1 MVLYY
6 REVIFMAYFLK
17 KTTNKKGL
25 YLQIYESFYDPERG
39 HTAHKSFKPIGY
51 VHELQAKGIDDPISF
66 YQEEVNK
73 LNQEFQAAKKTKKAK
88 LISDESPE
96 KLLGYFPIKNI
107 NDKLSVKKYIDLM
120 QTATD
125 FRFNIFDMMSSLV
138 YARLV
143 HPCSKS
149 KTYDEVI
156 PRLFD
161 SYDYSLNQLY
171 EGLEYIGCEYE
182 KIIEIYNHQIQQHYK
197 FDTSHTYFDC
207 TNFYFEIDK
216 EDDFRRKG
224 PSKENRKEPIVGL
237 GLLLDANQIPIGMKM
252 FPGNQSEK
260 PVIRNIIDGLKQR
273 NSVSGRTI
281 QIADKGLNCSE
292 NIFHAVKNGD
302 GYIFSK
308 SVKQLPEIER
318 TWVLLQNDYKDVK
331 NANGDVLYRIKE
343 CVDDF
348 EYRIKDTSTGRY
360 RTIKLTEKRIV
371 TYNPKLA
378 KKQIYEIKK
387 EVEKARLLRASQ
399 AKKSEYGD
407 CSKYVIFTPADKK
420 GNDTD
425 GKVKVTMNEELI
437 KKSLE
442 LAGYNMLVTS
452 EISMSAKDIYNA
464 YHNLWRIEESFRIMK
479 SQLDARPVY
488 LQKED
493 TIVGHF
499 LICYLAVLL
508 TRLLQFKVLKNN
520 YSSEDIFDFIH
531 DFRVAQISERKYINL
546 TKATT
551 FIKDFATLTNLP
563 LTSYFLNEGDIK
575 KMLSHRF

>member
-1 MVLYY
+1 
-6 REVIFMAYFLK
+6 MAYFLK
-17 KTTNKKGL
+17 KTINKKGT
-25 YLQIYESFYDPERG
+25 YLQIYSSFYDPERG
-39 HTAHKSFKPIGY
+39 HTAHKAYKPVGY
-51 VHELQAKGIDDPISF
+51 VHVLQEKGIDDPIAF
-66 YQEEVNK
+66 YKEEVIK
-73 LNQEFQAAKKTKKAK
+73 LNQELKTSKDAKKAK
-88 LISDESPE
+88 QISVDSPE
-96 KLLGYFPIKNI
+96 KLIGYFPIKNI

-125 FRFNIFDMMSSLV
+125 FRFNIFDMMSALV

-156 PRLFD
+156 PKLFD
-161 SYDYSLNQLY
+161 SYDFSLNQLY
-171 EGLEYIGCEYE
+171 DGLEYIGCEYE
-182 KIIEIYNHQIQQHYK
+182 KIIEIYNHQIQQMYR

-216 EDDFRRKG
+216 EDDFRKKG
-224 PSKENRKEPIVGL
+224 PSKENKKEPIVGL
-237 GLLLDANQIPIGMKM
+237 GLLLDANQIPIGMKL

-260 PVIRNIIDGLKQR
+260 PVIRNIIQDLKKR
-273 NSVSGRTI
+273 NSISGRTI
-281 QIADKGLNCSE
+281 QIADKGLNCAE
-292 NIFHAVKNGD
+292 NIYHALKNGD

-308 SVKQLPEIER
+308 SVKMLPEVEK
-318 TWVLLQNDYKDVK
+318 TWVLLPNDYRDVK

-348 EYRIKDTSTGRY
+348 EYKFNDSETGKEKKFK
-360 RTIKLTEKRIV
+360 ITEKRIV

-378 KKQIYEIKK
+378 KKQIYEINK
-387 EVEKARLLRASQ
+387 EIEKARLLRASQ
-399 AKKSEYGD
+399 AKRSEYGD
-407 CSKYVIFTPADKK
+407 SAKYVIFTTTDKN
-420 GNDTD
+420 GNETD
-425 GKVKVTMNEELI
+425 GKIKVSMNEELI

-452 EISMSAKDIYNA
+452 EISMNDKDVYDA

-493 TIVGHF
+493 TIIGHF

-508 TRLLQFKVLKNN
+508 TRLLQFKILKNN
-520 YSSEDIFDFIH
+520 YCSEDLFEFVH
-531 DFRVAQISERKYINL
+531 DFRVAKISDRKYINL
-546 TKATT
+546 SRGTT
-551 FIKDFATLTNLP
+551 FIKEFAVLCNLP
-563 LTSYFLNEGDIK
+563 LTSYFLSDGEIK

>member
-1 MVLYY
+1 
-6 REVIFMAYFLK
+6 MAYFFK

-51 VHELQAKGIDDPISF
+51 VHELQANGIDDPISF

-73 LNQEFQAAKKTKKAK
+73 LNQEFQAAKQAKKAK
-88 LISDESPE
+88 LISDESTE

-107 NDKLSVKKYIDLM
+107 NDKLSAKKYIDLM

-125 FRFNIFDMMSSLV
+125 FHFNVYDMMSSLV

-171 EGLEYIGCEYE
+171 DGLEYIGCEYE

-197 FDTSHTYFDC
+197 FDTSHIYFDC

-252 FPGNQSEK
+252 FLENQSEK
-260 PVIRNIIDGLKQR
+260 PVIRTIIDGLKTR

-292 NIFHAVKNGD
+292 NIFYAVKNGD

-318 TWVLLQNDYKDVK
+318 TWVLLPNDYKDVK

-425 GKVKVTMNEELI
+425 GKVKVTMNEDLI

-452 EISMSAKDIYNA
+452 EISMPAKDIYIA

-499 LICYLAVLL
+499 LICYLTVLL

-551 FIKDFATLTNLP
+551 FIKEFSALTNLP
-563 LTSYFLNEGDIK
+563 LTSYFLSEGEIK

>member
-1 MVLYY
+1 
-6 REVIFMAYFLK
+6 MAYFLK
-17 KTTNKKGL
+17 KTINKKGT
-25 YLQIYESFYDPERG
+25 YLQIYSSFYDPERG
-39 HTAHKSFKPIGY
+39 HTAHKAYKPVGY
-51 VHELQAKGIDDPISF
+51 VHVLQEKGIDDPIAF
-66 YQEEVNK
+66 YKEEVIK
-73 LNQEFQAAKKTKKAK
+73 LNQELKTSKDAKKAK
-88 LISDESPE
+88 QISVDSPE
-96 KLLGYFPIKNI
+96 KLIGYFPIKNI

-125 FRFNIFDMMSSLV
+125 FRFNIFDMMSALV

-156 PRLFD
+156 PKLFD
-161 SYDYSLNQLY
+161 SYDFSLNQLY
-171 EGLEYIGCEYE
+171 DGLEYIGCEYE
-182 KIIEIYNHQIQQHYK
+182 KIIEIYNHQIQQMYR

-216 EDDFRRKG
+216 EDDFRKKG
-224 PSKENRKEPIVGL
+224 PSKENKKEPIVGL
-237 GLLLDANQIPIGMKM
+237 GLLLDANQIPIGMKL

-260 PVIRNIIDGLKQR
+260 PVIRNIIQDLKKR
-273 NSVSGRTI
+273 NSISGRTI
-281 QIADKGLNCSE
+281 QIADKGLNCAE
-292 NIFHAVKNGD
+292 NIYHALKNGD

-308 SVKQLPEIER
+308 SVKMLPEVEK
-318 TWVLLQNDYKDVK
+318 TWVLLPNDYRDVK

-348 EYRIKDTSTGRY
+348 EYKFNDSETGKEKKFK
-360 RTIKLTEKRIV
+360 ITEKRIV

-378 KKQIYEIKK
+378 KKQIYEINK
-387 EVEKARLLRASQ
+387 EIEKARLLRASQ
-399 AKKSEYGD
+399 AKRSEYGD
-407 CSKYVIFTPADKK
+407 SAKYVIFTTTDKN
-420 GNDTD
+420 GNETD
-425 GKVKVTMNEELI
+425 GKIKVSMNEELI

-452 EISMSAKDIYNA
+452 EISMNDKDVYDA

-493 TIVGHF
+493 TIIGHF

-520 YSSEDIFDFIH
+520 YCSEDLFEFVH
-531 DFRVAQISERKYINL
+531 DFRVAKISDRKYINL
-546 TKATT
+546 SRGTT
-551 FIKDFATLTNLP
+551 FIKEFAVLCNLP
-563 LTSYFLNEGDIK
+563 LTSYFLSDGEIK

>member
-1 MVLYY
+1 
-6 REVIFMAYFLK
+6 MAYFLK
-17 KTTNKKGL
+17 KSNYKKGT
-25 YLQIYESFYDPERG
+25 YLQIYESFYDPERKG
-39 HTAHKSFKPIGY
+39 GAHRSYKALGY
-51 VHELQAKGIDDPISF
+51 IHELQAKGIDDPITF
-66 YQEEVNK
+66 YQEEVMK
-73 LNQEFQAAKKTKKAK
+73 LNQELTAIKNANKARQ
-88 LISDESPE
+88 ISDDSPE
-96 KLLGYFPIKNI
+96 KLIGYFPMKNI

-125 FRFNIFDMMSSLV
+125 FRFNVFDMISALV

-143 HPCSKS
+143 QPCSKS

-156 PRLFD
+156 PKLFD
-161 SYDYSLNQLY
+161 SYDFSLNQLY
-171 EGLEYIGCEYE
+171 DGLEYIGCEYE
-182 KIIEIYNHQIQQHYK
+182 KIIEIYNHQIQQMYQ

-216 EDDFRRKG
+216 EDDFRKKG

-237 GLLLDANQIPIGMKM
+237 GLLLDANQIPIGMKL

-260 PVIRNIIDGLKQR
+260 PVIRNIIQELKKR

-281 QIADKGLNCSE
+281 QIADKGLNCAE
-292 NIFHAVKNGD
+292 NIFHALKNGD

-308 SVKQLPEIER
+308 SIKQLPDVEK
-318 TWVLLQNDYKDVK
+318 TWVLLPNDYRDIK
-331 NANGDVLYRIKE
+331 NSGGEIMYRMKE
-343 CVDDF
+343 CVDEF
-348 EYRIKDTSTGRY
+348 EYKFKDPDTGKDKKFK
-360 RTIKLTEKRIV
+360 ITEKRIV

-378 KKQIYEIKK
+378 KKQIYEINK
-387 EVEKARLLRASQ
+387 EVEKAKLLKASQ

-407 CSKYVIFTPADKK
+407 SAKYVIFTTADKK
-420 GNDTD
+420 GNETD
-425 GKVKVTMNEELI
+425 GKIKVSMNEELI

-452 EISMSAKDIYNA
+452 EISMSDKDIYDA

-508 TRLLQFKVLKNN
+508 TRLLQFKILKNN
-520 YSSEDIFDFIH
+520 YCSEELFEFIH
-531 DFRVAQISERKYINL
+531 DFRVAKISDRKYINL
-546 TKATT
+546 SRGTT
-551 FIKDFATLTNLP
+551 FIKELAALCNLP
-563 LTSYFLNEGDIK
+563 LTSYFLSEGEIK

>member
-1 MVLYY
+1 
-6 REVIFMAYFLK
+6 MAYFLK
-17 KTTNKKGL
+17 KTNNKKGT
-25 YLQIYESFYDPERG
+25 YLQIYSSFYDPERG
-39 HTAHKSFKPIGY
+39 HTAHKSYKPIGY
-51 VHELQAKGIDDPISF
+51 VHELQAKGIDDPITF
-66 YQEEVNK
+66 YKEEVAK
-73 LNQEFQAAKKTKKAK
+73 LNQEHKAVRDAKKARQ
-88 LISDESPE
+88 ISDDSPE
-96 KLLGYFPIKNI
+96 KLIGYFPMKNI

-125 FRFNIFDMMSSLV
+125 FRFNVFDMMSALV

-156 PRLFD
+156 PKLFD
-161 SYDYSLNQLY
+161 SYDFSLNQLY
-171 EGLEYIGCEYE
+171 DGLEYIGCEYE
-182 KIIEIYNHQIQQHYK
+182 KIIEIYNHQIQQMYK

-207 TNFYFEIDK
+207 TNFYFEIDR
-216 EDDFRRKG
+216 EDAFRRKG

-237 GLLLDANQIPIGMKM
+237 GLLLDANQIPIGMKL

-260 PVIRNIIDGLKQR
+260 PVIRNIIHDLKKR

-281 QIADKGLNCSE
+281 QIADKGLNCAE
-292 NIFHAVKNGD
+292 NIFHALKNGD

-308 SVKQLPEIER
+308 SVKQLPAIEK
-318 TWVLLQNDYKDVK
+318 TWVLLPNDYCDVK
-331 NANGDVLYRIKE
+331 NANGEVIYRIKE
-343 CVDDF
+343 CIDDF
-348 EYRIKDTSTGRY
+348 EYKFNDSETGE
-360 RTIKLTEKRIV
+360 TKKFKITEKRIV

-378 KKQIYEIKK
+378 KKQIYEINK
-387 EVEKARLLRASQ
+387 EVEKARLLKASQ

-407 CSKYVIFTPADKK
+407 SAKYVIFTATDKK
-420 GNDTD
+420 GNETD
-425 GKVKVTMNEELI
+425 GKIRVSMNEELI
-437 KKSLE
+437 RNSLE

-452 EISMSAKDIYNA
+452 EISMSDRTVYDA

-508 TRLLQFKVLKNN
+508 ARLLQFKILKNN
-520 YSSEDIFDFIH
+520 YCSEDLFEFVH
-531 DFRVAQISERKYINL
+531 DFRVAKISDRKYINL
-546 TKATT
+546 SRGTT
-551 FIKDFATLTNLP
+551 FIKEFSIICNQP
-563 LTSYFLNEGDIK
+563 LTSYFLSDGEIK

>member
-1 MVLYY
+1 M
-6 REVIFMAYFLK
+6 IFVAYFLK

-51 VHELQAKGIDDPISF
+51 VHELQANGIDDPISF

-73 LNQEFQAAKKTKKAK
+73 LNQEFQAAKQTKKAK

-96 KLLGYFPIKNI
+96 KLLGYFPMKNI
-107 NDKLSVKKYIDLM
+107 NDKLSAKKYIDLM

-125 FRFNIFDMMSSLV
+125 FRFNVFDMMSSLV
-138 YARLV
+138 YARLI

-171 EGLEYIGCEYE
+171 DGLEYIGCEYE

-260 PVIRNIIDGLKQR
+260 PVIRTIIDGLKTR

-318 TWVLLQNDYKDVK
+318 TWVLLPNDYKDIK

-348 EYRIKDTSTGRY
+348 EYRIKDTFTGRY

-387 EVEKARLLRASQ
+387 EVEKAGLLRASQ

-425 GKVKVTMNEELI
+425 GKIKVTMNEDMI

-452 EISMSAKDIYNA
+452 EISMPAKDIYNA

-551 FIKDFATLTNLP
+551 FIKEFSALTNLP
-563 LTSYFLNEGDIK
+563 LTSYFLSEGEIK

>member
-1 MVLYY
+1 M
-6 REVIFMAYFLK
+6 IFVAYFLK

-51 VHELQAKGIDDPISF
+51 VHELQANGIDDPISF

-73 LNQEFQAAKKTKKAK
+73 LNQEFQAAKQTKKAK

-96 KLLGYFPIKNI
+96 KLLGYFPMKNI
-107 NDKLSVKKYIDLM
+107 NDKLSAKKYIDLM

-125 FRFNIFDMMSSLV
+125 FRFNVFDMMSSLV

-171 EGLEYIGCEYE
+171 DGLEYIGFEYE

-260 PVIRNIIDGLKQR
+260 PVIRTIIDGLKTR

-318 TWVLLQNDYKDVK
+318 TWVLLPNDYKDVK

-387 EVEKARLLRASQ
+387 EVEKAGLLRASQ

-407 CSKYVIFTPADKK
+407 CSKYVIFTPVDKK

-425 GKVKVTMNEELI
+425 GKVKVTINEDLI

-452 EISMSAKDIYNA
+452 EISMPAKDIYNA

-551 FIKDFATLTNLP
+551 FIKEFSALTNLP
-563 LTSYFLNEGDIK
+563 LTSYFLSEGEIK

>member
-1 MVLYY
+1 
-6 REVIFMAYFLK
+6 MAYFLK

-51 VHELQAKGIDDPISF
+51 VHELQAMGIYDPISF

-73 LNQEFQAAKKTKKAK
+73 LNQEFQAAKQTKKAK

-96 KLLGYFPIKNI
+96 KLLGYFPMKNI
-107 NDKLSVKKYIDLM
+107 NDKLSAKKYIDLM

-125 FRFNIFDMMSSLV
+125 FRFNVFDMMSSLV
-138 YARLV
+138 YARLI

-171 EGLEYIGCEYE
+171 DGLEYIGCEYE

-260 PVIRNIIDGLKQR
+260 PVIRTIIDGLKTR
-273 NSVSGRTI
+273 NSISGRTI

-318 TWVLLQNDYKDVK
+318 TWVLLPNDYKDVK

-387 EVEKARLLRASQ
+387 EVEKAHLLRASQ

-425 GKVKVTMNEELI
+425 GKVKVTMNEDLI

-452 EISMSAKDIYNA
+452 EISMPAKDIYNA

-551 FIKDFATLTNLP
+551 FIKEFSALTNLP
-563 LTSYFLNEGDIK
+563 LTSYFLSEGDIK

>member
-1 MVLYY
+1 
-6 REVIFMAYFLK
+6 MAYFLK
-17 KTTNKKGL
+17 KTNNKKGT
-25 YLQIYESFYDPERG
+25 YLQIYSSFYDPERG
-39 HTAHKSFKPIGY
+39 HTAHKAYKPIGY
-51 VHELQAKGIDDPISF
+51 VHELQAKGIDDPITF
-66 YQEEVNK
+66 YKEEVNK
-73 LNQEFQAAKKTKKAK
+73 LNQEANAAKAVKKAK
-88 LISDESPE
+88 QISDDSPE
-96 KLLGYFPIKNI
+96 KLIGYFPMKNI

-125 FRFNIFDMMSSLV
+125 FRFNVFDMISALV

-143 HPCSKS
+143 HPCSKA

-156 PRLFD
+156 PKLFD
-161 SYDYSLNQLY
+161 SYDFSLNQLY
-171 EGLEYIGCEYE
+171 DGLEYIGCEYE
-182 KIIEIYNHQIQQHYK
+182 KIIEIYNHQIQQMYK

-216 EDDFRRKG
+216 EDDFRKKG
-224 PSKENRKEPIVGL
+224 PSKENKKEPIVGL
-237 GLLLDANQIPIGMKM
+237 GLLLDANQIPIGMKL

-260 PVIRNIIDGLKQR
+260 PVIRKIIDDLKKR

-281 QIADKGLNCSE
+281 QIADKGLNCAE
-292 NIFHAVKNGD
+292 NIYHALKNGD

-318 TWVLLQNDYKDVK
+318 TWVLLPNDYRDVK

-343 CVDDF
+343 CVDEF
-348 EYRIKDTSTGRY
+348 EYKFTDAETG
-360 RTIKLTEKRIV
+360 TIKKYKISEKRIV
-371 TYNPKLA
+371 TFNPKLA
-378 KKQIYEIKK
+378 KKQIYEINK
-387 EVEKARLLRASQ
+387 EVEKAKLLKASQ

-407 CSKYVIFTPADKK
+407 SAKYVIFTTVDKK

-425 GKVKVTMNEELI
+425 GKVKVSMNEDLI

-452 EISMSAKDIYNA
+452 ELKMSDKDVYDA
-464 YHNLWRIEESFRIMK
+464 YHNLWRIEESFKIMK

-493 TIVGHF
+493 TIIGHF

-520 YSSEDIFDFIH
+520 YCSEDLFDFIH
-531 DFRVAQISERKYINL
+531 DFRVAKISDRKYLNISRG
-546 TKATT
+546 TS
-551 FIKDFATLTNLP
+551 FIQAFASICELP
-563 LTSYFLNEGDIK
+563 LTSYFLNEGEINQNHR
-575 KMLSHRF
+575 LSRWFVLAL

>member
-1 MVLYY
+1 
-6 REVIFMAYFLK
+6 MAYFLK

-360 RTIKLTEKRIV
+360 RTIKLTEKRFV

>member
-1 MVLYY
+1 
-6 REVIFMAYFLK
+6 MAYFLK
-17 KTTNKKGL
+17 KTNNKKGT
-25 YLQIYESFYDPERG
+25 YLQIYESFYDPDRG
-39 HTAHKSFKPIGY
+39 HTAHKSYKPIGY
-51 VHELQAKGIDDPISF
+51 VHELQAKGIDDPIAF
-66 YQEEVNK
+66 YKEEVIK
-73 LNQEFQAAKKTKKAK
+73 LNQELKAAKDSKKAK
-88 LISDESPE
+88 QISDDSPE
-96 KLLGYFPIKNI
+96 KLIGYFPMKNI

-125 FRFNIFDMMSSLV
+125 FRFNVFDMMSSLV

-143 HPCSKS
+143 QPCSKS
-149 KTYDEVI
+149 KTFEEVI
-156 PRLFD
+156 PKLFD
-161 SYDYSLNQLY
+161 SYDFSLNQLY
-171 EGLEYIGCEYE
+171 DGLEYIGCEYE
-182 KIIEIYNHQIQQHYK
+182 KIIEIYNHQIQQLYK

-216 EDDFRRKG
+216 EDTFRRKG

-237 GLLLDANQIPIGMKM
+237 GLLLDANQIPIGMKL

-260 PVIRNIIDGLKQR
+260 PVIRNILQDLRKR

-281 QIADKGLNCSE
+281 QIADKGLNCAE
-292 NIFHAVKNGD
+292 NIFHALKNGD

-308 SVKQLPEIER
+308 SVKQLPEVEK
-318 TWVLLQNDYKDVK
+318 TWVLLPNDYRDVK
-331 NANGDVLYRIKE
+331 NANGEVLYRIKE
-343 CVDDF
+343 CVDAF
-348 EYRIKDTSTGRY
+348 EYKFRDSDTGREK
-360 RTIKLTEKRIV
+360 RFKITEKRIV

-378 KKQIYEIKK
+378 KKQIYEINK
-387 EVEKARLLRASQ
+387 EVEKARLLKASQ

-407 CSKYVIFTPADKK
+407 SAKYVIFTTADKK
-420 GNDTD
+420 GNETD
-425 GKVKVTMNEELI
+425 GKIKVSMNEELI

-452 EISMSAKDIYNA
+452 EITMNDKDVYDA

-508 TRLLQFKVLKNN
+508 TRLLQFKILKNN
-520 YSSEDIFDFIH
+520 YCSEDLFEFIH
-531 DFRVAQISERKYINL
+531 DFRVAKISDRKYINL
-546 TKATT
+546 SRGTT
-551 FIKDFATLTNLP
+551 FIKEFAAHCNMP

>member
-1 MVLYY
+1 
-6 REVIFMAYFLK
+6 MAYFLK
-17 KTTNKKGL
+17 KTINKKGT
-25 YLQIYESFYDPERG
+25 YLQIYSSFYDPERG
-39 HTAHKSFKPIGY
+39 HTAHKAYKPIGY
-51 VHELQAKGIDDPISF
+51 VHELQAKGIDDPIAF
-66 YQEEVNK
+66 YKEEVIK
-73 LNQEFQAAKKTKKAK
+73 LNQEFQAAKATKKNK
-88 LISDESPE
+88 QISDDSPE
-96 KLLGYFPIKNI
+96 KLIGYFPMKNI

-125 FRFNIFDMMSSLV
+125 FRFNVFDMMSSLV

-143 HPCSKS
+143 QPCSKS
-149 KTYDEVI
+149 KTFEDVI
-156 PRLFD
+156 PKLFD
-161 SYDYSLNQLY
+161 SYDFSLNQLY
-171 EGLEYIGCEYE
+171 DGLEYIGCEYE
-182 KIIEIYNHQIQQHYK
+182 KIIEIYNHQIQQMYK

-216 EDDFRRKG
+216 EDTFRRKG

-237 GLLLDANQIPIGMKM
+237 GLLLDANQIPIGMKL

-260 PVIRNIIDGLKQR
+260 PVIRNIIQDLKKR

-281 QIADKGLNCSE
+281 QIADKGLNCAE
-292 NIFHAVKNGD
+292 NIFHALKNGD

-308 SVKQLPEIER
+308 SVKQLPEVEK
-318 TWVLLQNDYKDVK
+318 TWVLLPNDYRDVK
-331 NANGDVLYRIKE
+331 NASGEVLYRIKE
-343 CVDDF
+343 CVDEF
-348 EYRIKDTSTGRY
+348 EYKFRDSVTGREKKFK
-360 RTIKLTEKRIV
+360 ITEKRIV

-378 KKQIYEIKK
+378 KKQTYEINK
-387 EVEKARLLRASQ
+387 EVEKARLLKASQ

-407 CSKYVIFTPADKK
+407 SAKYVIFTTADKK
-420 GNDTD
+420 GNETD
-425 GKVKVTMNEELI
+425 GKIKVSMNEELI
-437 KKSLE
+437 RKSLE

-452 EISMSAKDIYNA
+452 EIAMSDKDVYDA

-508 TRLLQFKVLKNN
+508 TRLLQFKILKNN
-520 YSSEDIFDFIH
+520 YCSEDLFEFIH
-531 DFRVAQISERKYINL
+531 DFRVAKISDRKYINL
-546 TKATT
+546 SRGTT
-551 FIKDFATLTNLP
+551 FIKEFATLCNLP
-563 LTSYFLNEGDIK
+563 LTSYFFNEGDIK

>member
-125 FRFNIFDMMSSLV
+125 FRFNIFDMMSSLI

-260 PVIRNIIDGLKQR
+260 PVIRNIIDGLKKR

-546 TKATT
+546 TKVTT

>member
-1 MVLYY
+1 MWH
-6 REVIFMAYFLK
+6 IFFK

-51 VHELQAKGIDDPISF
+51 VHELQANGIDDPISF

-73 LNQEFQAAKKTKKAK
+73 LNQEFQAAKQAKKAK
-88 LISDESPE
+88 LISDESTE

-107 NDKLSVKKYIDLM
+107 NDKLSAKKYIDLM

-125 FRFNIFDMMSSLV
+125 FHFNVYDMMSSLV

-171 EGLEYIGCEYE
+171 DGLEYIGCEYE

-197 FDTSHTYFDC
+197 FDTSHIYFDC

-252 FPGNQSEK
+252 FLENQSEK
-260 PVIRNIIDGLKQR
+260 PVIRTIIDGLKTR

-292 NIFHAVKNGD
+292 NIFYAVKNGD

-318 TWVLLQNDYKDVK
+318 TWVLLPNDYKDVK

-425 GKVKVTMNEELI
+425 GKVKVTMNEDLI

-442 LAGYNMLVTS
+442 LAGCNMLVTS
-452 EISMSAKDIYNA
+452 EISMPAKDIYIA

-551 FIKDFATLTNLP
+551 FIKEFSALTNLP
-563 LTSYFLNEGDIK
+563 LTSYFLSEGEIK